1 MLASVSLCL
10 LLSATVHVS
19 QAINV
24 YLSPSASYQRTIL
37 SPDDASAALSRH
49 LGMEMFET
57 LRDTSGNSYQ
67 EETFV
72 GQGETSALILI
83 LNQADAQGLLLQ
95 FQIDALTL
103 CSSTESSCPAILT
116 RACVQAAYAPSRP
129 YNLPLFRNFHLHAS
143 C

>member
-1 MLASVSLCL
+1 MLALASLCL

-49 LGMEMFET
+49 LGMEVFET
-57 LRDTSGNSYQ
+57 LRDTSGTSYQ

-72 GQGETSALILI
+72 GQGETSALILV

-95 FQIDALTL
+95 FRIDALLIYGIQLFCHPHSSLRSRCL
-103 CSSTESSCPAILT
+103 CSKPTLYS
-116 RACVQAAYAPSRP
+116 PS
-129 YNLPLFRNFHLHAS
+129 PL
-143 C
+143 